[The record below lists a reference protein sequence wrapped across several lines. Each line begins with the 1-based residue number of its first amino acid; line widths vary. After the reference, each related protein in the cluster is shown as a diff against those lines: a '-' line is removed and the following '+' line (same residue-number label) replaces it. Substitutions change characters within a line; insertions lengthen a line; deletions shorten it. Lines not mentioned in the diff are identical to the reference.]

1 MNMFQ
6 SLIAKKIFTTSA
18 LVLLGGITLSSS
30 VVGVTKVIGMNQTEK
45 NEVVPELKDTTD
57 LEIEA
62 EDSLSK
68 SSKTNSSTTTT
79 SSTQTDST
87 TQKTGSTTGKTTFTN
102 NNPTDRKSTRLN
114 SSHSQISY

>member
-30 VVGVTKVIGMNQTEK
+30 VVGVTKVIGMNRTEK

-62 EDSLSK
+62 EDSTDKGSQ
-68 SSKTNSSTTTT
+68 TNSSSTT
-79 SSTQTDST
+79 ST
-87 TQKTGSTTGKTTFTN
+87 TQKTGNTTSKTTLTN
-102 NNPTDRKSTRLN
+102 NNPTPTSKPLAQLN
-114 SSHSQISY
+114 QTTTT